1 MSASRSARATADGA
15 AAGWAPGPAE
25 PVLADA
31 AVHVWRVDLCRVDDS
46 VAESLSVAER
56 ARMAKLVSGRHRRLS
71 SRSRGVL
78 RQLLARYLRDDAH
91 ALELTVGVQGK
102 PELGG
107 ARAGARTLHFNLS
120 HSRHLA
126 LYAFAVNGP
135 VGVDVQFA
143 RDQRSAR
150 ATDYVALATRSFGE
164 HAARTL
170 AALDDESRE
179 REFLRLWT
187 RYEAELKL
195 LGVGIGAASSQRAAG
210 ATRELSIVEL
220 DVAADAAAALAL
232 GWRASELRRWDWA

>member
-1 MSASRSARATADGA
+1 MPARATAATGA
-15 AAGWAPGPAE
+15 NAGWAPGPAE

-31 AVHVWRVDLCRVDDS
+31 AAHVWRVDLRRVDDS
-46 VAESLSVAER
+46 VVESLSVVER
-56 ARMAKLVSGRHRRLS
+56 ARAAKLVSEGTRLLW

-78 RQLLARYLRDDAH
+78 RLLLARYLREDAH
-91 ALELTVGVQGK
+91 ALELTIGAQGK

-107 ARAGARTLHFNLS
+107 ARASTRTLHFNLS

-126 LYAFAVNGP
+126 LYAFAESGP
-135 VGVDVQFA
+135 AGVDVQLA
-143 RDQRSAR
+143 RDRRPAR
-150 ATDYVALATRSFGE
+150 ANDHVALARRSFGE